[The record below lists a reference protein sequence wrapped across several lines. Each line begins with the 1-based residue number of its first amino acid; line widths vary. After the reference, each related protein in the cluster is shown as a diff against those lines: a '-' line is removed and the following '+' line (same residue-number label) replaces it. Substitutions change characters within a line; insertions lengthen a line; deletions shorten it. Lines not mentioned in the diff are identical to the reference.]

1 MTRLGAPDMATSPAL
16 SENPRADASRPHLP
30 RLPSLNTLVPPAAA
44 RPDRILVVCLR
55 RLGDVLLS
63 TPLIRSLKQAYPQA
77 AIDALVLAPT
87 AGVLAGNPD
96 LRAVIAWQTRSPF
109 AAQLRLARQLHNGYD
124 LAVSATN
131 SDRAHYSTWLA
142 GRRHAAVASE
152 DMRWK
157 RWLLDTLVIHDPA
170 RLHAVVQS
178 LLLAD
183 ALGIARAPTVVPPR
197 PADESMLDAVL
208 GSDWRLRP
216 SAVVHPQAMYRY
228 KAWTDG
234 GWQALI
240 RWLVGTGLRV
250 IVSGGP
256 AEHERAAIRALLDGL
271 HLPEDSVVD
280 VAGRLPF
287 AALTPMIE
295 AARLFVGPD
304 TSVTHLAAACNTPTL
319 ALFGPSSPVTWGPWP
334 QGWDGAGDSPWRL
347 NVPFQRVGNVGI
359 LQGDQGRQL
368 GCIPCL
374 QEGCERHAASPSD
387 CLDRLRP
394 ARVIAAAAQL
404 LGVAAPA

>member
-1 MTRLGAPDMATSPAL
+1 MRIGATCLDRPL
-16 SENPRADASRPHLP
+16 VNPPVL
-30 RLPSLNTLVPPAAA
+30 PAAA
-44 RPDRILVVCLR
+44 PPDRILVVCLR
-55 RLGDVLLS
+55 RLGDVLLA
-63 TPLIRSLKQAYPQA
+63 TPLIRSLKQAWPRA

-96 LRAVIAWQTRSPF
+96 LRAVIAWQTRAPLTE
-109 AAQLRLARQLHNGYD
+109 QLRLLRRLHDGYD

-131 SDRAHYSTWLA
+131 SDRAHYATWLA
-142 GRRHAAVASE
+142 GRRHLALASA

-157 RWLLDTLVIHDPA
+157 RWLLGTPVIHDPA
-170 RLHAVVQS
+170 RLHAVVQT

-183 ALGIARAPTVVPPR
+183 ALGIARAPQVVPQR
-197 PADESMLDAVL
+197 PADEATLDAVL
-208 GSDWRLRP
+208 GSDWRQRP

-228 KAWTDG
+228 KAWTEE
-234 GWQALI
+234 GWRALI
-240 RWLVGTGLRV
+240 RWLAGRGLRV

-256 AEHERAAIRALLDGL
+256 ADHEQVAIRALLEGL
-271 HLPEDSVVD
+271 DLPAGSVVD

-334 QGWDGAGDSPWRL
+334 QGWDGVGGSPWRL
-347 NVPFQRVGNVGI
+347 DVPFQRVGNVGI
-359 LQGDQGRQL
+359 LQGDQGRKI

-374 QEGCERHAASPSD
+374 QEGCERHTGSPAD
-387 CLDRLRP
+387 CLDRLSP
-394 ARVIAAAAQL
+394 ARVIAAATQL
-404 LGVAAPA
+404 LAG